1 MTDARHNRIALH
13 VKPAARTAERQ
24 IEAQSLKLRRGGGNY
39 PHRDTEV
46 RTDVDTRRD
55 ETYGPQRL
63 RHESSDYRGP
73 AVVIE
78 KSPPP
83 SRISLSL
90 SLFGKVMTRTA
101 DKTNTTDTRST
112 CNL

>member
-13 VKPAARTAERQ
+13 VKPASRAHARTAERQ
-24 IEAQSLKLRRGGGNY
+24 REAASLKLRRGGGNY

-46 RTDVDTRRD
+46 RTDV

-63 RHESSDYRGP
+63 RHDSSDYRGP

-78 KSPPP
+78 NPPP
-83 SRISLSL
+83 PPRISLFL
-90 SLFGKVMTRTA
+90 YLEK
-101 DKTNTTDTRST
+101 
-112 CNL
+112 

>member
-1 MTDARHNRIALH
+1 MIERSRARDRRPSQQNR
-13 VKPAARTAERQ
+13 AAREASQPASQPERGSESN
-24 IEAQSLKLRRGGGNY
+24 ITTGRRQL
-39 PHRDTEV
+39 PSSRHRG
-46 RTDVDTRRD
+46 TD
-55 ETYGPQRL
+55 GPQRL

-78 KSPPP
+78 KSPP
-83 SRISLSL
+83 SL
-90 SLFGKVMTRTA
+90 SLFGKVMTHTA